1 MGKNR
6 VKKRRKKTHKGYS
19 DKSLYLSINMLKYRV
34 DIPTG
39 GNKYAIS

>member
-6 VKKRRKKTHKGYS
+6 VEKTHKGYP
-19 DKSLYLSINMLKYRV
+19 DKSLYLSVFMVKYRV